1 MTTLTPRFLVIAVV
15 FVTCLLVSNITA
27 VKLIDVWG
35 YVIPG
40 AIVIFPISYIIGDVL
55 TEVYGFAKARTV
67 IWIGFG
73 ANLFAVA
80 TFMLVGVLPAAG
92 FWEHGD
98 AYATILGATP
108 RILAA
113 SFAAYLIG
121 EFANSY
127 ILARLK
133 VAMAGRHLWVRTLG
147 SSVVG
152 QTLDSCVFVTIAF
165 FGIFPNEV
173 LITLILTQIVFK
185 LGYEVLATPITYA
198 VVGWLKKSEGV
209 DHFDNATSFNP
220 FAVSK
225 SDN

>member
-1 MTTLTPRFLVIAVV
+1 MSNITPRFLIITVL

-67 IWIGFG
+67 IWLGFG
-73 ANLFAVA
+73 ANLCAIGTFA
-80 TFMLVGVLPAAG
+80 LVGILPAAG
-92 FWEHGD
+92 FWEGGD
-98 AYATILGATP
+98 AYSATLGATP

-113 SFAAYLIG
+113 SFVAYLLG

-133 VAMAGRHLWVRTLG
+133 VATAGRHLWMRTLG

-152 QTLDSCVFVTIAF
+152 QTLDSTVFITIAF
-165 FGIFPNEV
+165 WGLFPNDV
-173 LITLILTQIVFK
+173 LVTLIATQIVFK
-185 LGYEVLATPITYA
+185 LGYEVLATPVTYA
-198 VVGWLKKSEGV
+198 VVNWLKKAEGV
-209 DHFDNATSFNP
+209 DHFDRATSLNP
-220 FAVSK
+220 FAITK
-225 SDN
+225 SQD

>member
-1 MTTLTPRFLVIAVV
+1 MSNITPRFLIITVL

-67 IWIGFG
+67 IWLGFG
-73 ANLFAVA
+73 ANLCAIGTFA
-80 TFMLVGVLPAAG
+80 LVGILPAAG
-92 FWEHGD
+92 FWEGGD
-98 AYATILGATP
+98 AYSATLGATP

-113 SFAAYLIG
+113 SFVAYLLG

-133 VAMAGRHLWVRTLG
+133 VATAGRHLWMRTLG

-152 QTLDSCVFVTIAF
+152 QTLDSTVFITIAF
-165 FGIFPNEV
+165 WGLFPNDV
-173 LITLILTQIVFK
+173 LVTLIATQIVFK
-185 LGYEVLATPITYA
+185 LGYEVLATPVTYA
-198 VVGWLKKSEGV
+198 VVDWLKKAEGV
-209 DHFDNATSFNP
+209 EHFDRATSFNP
-220 FAVSK
+220 FAITK
-225 SDN
+225 SQD

>member
-1 MTTLTPRFLVIAVV
+1 MIALTPRFLFIAVL

-73 ANLFAVA
+73 ANLFAVG
-80 TFMLVGVLPAAG
+80 TFMLVGALPAAG

-121 EFANSY
+121 EFTNSY

-147 SSVVG
+147 SSIIA
-152 QTLDSCVFVTIAF
+152 QTLDSGVFITIAF
-165 FGIFPNEV
+165 FGVFPTEV
-173 LITLILTQIVFK
+173 LVTLILTQIVFK

-220 FAVSK
+220 FALSK
-225 SDN
+225 SGD

>member
-1 MTTLTPRFLVIAVV
+1 
-15 FVTCLLVSNITA
+15 
-27 VKLIDVWG
+27 VWG

-73 ANLFAVA
+73 ANLFAVG
-80 TFMLVGVLPAAG
+80 TFMLVGALPAAG

-121 EFANSY
+121 EFTNSY

-147 SSVVG
+147 SSIIA
-152 QTLDSCVFVTIAF
+152 QTLDSGVFITIAF
-165 FGIFPNEV
+165 FGVFPTEV
-173 LITLILTQIVFK
+173 LVTLILTQIVFK

-220 FAVSK
+220 FALSK
-225 SDN
+225 SGD